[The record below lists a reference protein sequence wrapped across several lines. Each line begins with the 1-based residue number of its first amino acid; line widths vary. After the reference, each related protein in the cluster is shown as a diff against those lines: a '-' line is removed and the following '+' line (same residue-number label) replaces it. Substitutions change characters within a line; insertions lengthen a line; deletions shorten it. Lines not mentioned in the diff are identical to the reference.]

1 VKQDKAVS
9 LHDVMTPHGNAE
21 RTEKRRVY
29 KAFSKKYPRAKRG
42 VSCLFK
48 VWGSFRT
55 LRPIIEKI

>member
-29 KAFSKKYPRAKRG
+29 KAFSKNIQEPKEAFR
-42 VSCLFK
+42 VSSRFGEVLEL
-48 VWGSFRT
+48 SAQ
-55 LRPIIEKI
+55 